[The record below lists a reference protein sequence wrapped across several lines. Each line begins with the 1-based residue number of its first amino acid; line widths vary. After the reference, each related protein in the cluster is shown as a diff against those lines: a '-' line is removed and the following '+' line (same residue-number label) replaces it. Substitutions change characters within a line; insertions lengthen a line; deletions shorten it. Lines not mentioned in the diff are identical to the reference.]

1 MRWPLPSK
9 PWWLTS
15 SAKATSLSE
24 RSKKTGRV
32 KVADTAHNNN
42 SGLAPQDTQAPK
54 GTSTGEIYDRRTLT
68 YANSFDDR
76 WTSLAIRT
84 LEWVTGKFTILRMVS
99 KFEKRN
105 ADYRGN
111 KFWRGAL
118 DVMGIKLQTPEEQ
131 IQRIPEE
138 GPVVVVANHPH
149 GMVDG
154 MIFADLIGRR
164 RLDYRILTRSVLT
177 GLDEA
182 ATSFMIPVPF
192 PHDPDAQRKMVE
204 MRAKAMAHL
213 KEGGVVALF
222 PSGVVMSSDSWWG
235 PAVEREWNVFTAQ
248 LIRRSGA
255 KVVPMFFP
263 GRNSR
268 AYQIACQVSPILR
281 QGLLLHEIVRS
292 CNKPQAPVVG
302 EALTEAQMERLHS
315 DPRGFMAWLREH
327 TLSLGQKD

>member
-1 MRWPLPSK
+1 M
-9 PWWLTS
+9 
-15 SAKATSLSE
+15 
-24 RSKKTGRV
+24 
-32 KVADTAHNNN
+32 ADTAHDRNT
-42 SGLAPQDTQAPK
+42 GAAPDAVHQ
-54 GTSTGEIYDRRTLT
+54 TGEVYDRRTLT

-76 WTSLAIRT
+76 WTSLAIKT
-84 LEWVTGKFTILRMVS
+84 IEWLTGKLSILRMVNR
-99 KFEKRN
+99 FEKQN
-105 ADYRGN
+105 AQYRGQ

-118 DVMGIKLQTPEEQ
+118 NTMGIELQTPQQQ
-131 IQRIPEE
+131 IENIPED
-138 GPVVVVANHPH
+138 GPVVIVANHPH

-192 PHDPDAQRKMVE
+192 PHDPEAQRKMVE
-204 MRAKAMAHL
+204 MRAKTMAFL
-213 KEGGVVALF
+213 KEGGAVALF
-222 PSGVVMSSDSWWG
+222 PSGVVMSSDSWFG
-235 PAVEREWNVFTAQ
+235 PAIEREWNVFTAQ

-255 KVVPMFFP
+255 RVVPIYFP
-263 GRNSR
+263 GSNSR
-268 AYQIACQVSPILR
+268 WYQIACRISPILR

-302 EALTEAQMERLHS
+302 KPLSDEQMQQLHS

-327 TLSLGQKD
+327 TLSLGNQG

>member
-1 MRWPLPSK
+1 MEDGK
-9 PWWLTS
+9 
-15 SAKATSLSE
+15 
-24 RSKKTGRV
+24 G
-32 KVADTAHNNN
+32 KVADTAHDHDG
-42 SGLAPQDTQAPK
+42 GLKAE
-54 GTSTGEIYDRRTLT
+54 SETGEVYDRRTLT

-76 WTSLAIRT
+76 WTSLAIRAI
-84 LEWVTGKFTILRMVS
+84 EWFTGKLTILRMVK
-99 KFEKRN
+99 KFEKQN
-105 ADYRGN
+105 AQYRGQ

-118 DVMGIKLQTPEEQ
+118 NVMGIDLLTPEEQ
-131 IQRIPEE
+131 IRNIPAE
-138 GPVVVVANHPH
+138 GPVVIVANHPH

-154 MIFADLIGRR
+154 MIFADLIGRI

-192 PHDPDAQRKMVE
+192 PHDPEAQRKMVE
-204 MRAKAMAHL
+204 MRAKTMAHL

-222 PSGVVMSSDSWWG
+222 PSGVVMSSDSWFG
-235 PAVEREWNVFTAQ
+235 PAIEQEWNVFTAQ

-255 KVVPMFFP
+255 RVVPIFFP
-263 GRNSR
+263 GSNSR
-268 AYQIACQVSPILR
+268 WYQIACRISPILR

-302 EALTEAQMERLHS
+302 EPLTDAQMERLHS

-327 TLSLGQKD
+327 TLSLGSETPTDDK